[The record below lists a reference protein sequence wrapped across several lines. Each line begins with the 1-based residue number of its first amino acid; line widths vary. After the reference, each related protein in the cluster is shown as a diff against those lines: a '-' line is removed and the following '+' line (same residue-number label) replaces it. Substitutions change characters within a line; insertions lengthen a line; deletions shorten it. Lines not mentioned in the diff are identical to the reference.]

1 MDRRQ
6 FMRDVFLW
14 SVGMSL
20 SIPRFTIVEEI
31 LAAEKPQPLLSVA
44 RGEDY
49 AALVAKV
56 LAPLGGMGR
65 FVKPGDR
72 VVIKPN
78 IGWDRSPEQ
87 GATTHPLVVKA
98 LVLQALAAG
107 AARVLV
113 FDRTC
118 NEQRRCYAN
127 SGIEA
132 ALTEITDSRAA
143 IEHVDPRKFVPV
155 DIARG
160 KSITKW
166 EIYKDALDC
175 DCYINVPV
183 AKHHGLARLTLGLKN
198 SMGVLGGNRGAL
210 HQNIGQNL
218 ADLATVIRPRLT
230 VIDATRILLRNGP
243 QGGSLG
249 DVKKTDALIAS
260 ADPVAADA
268 YATTLF
274 DLQPDAIEATVAA
287 GRMGLGEIDLARI
300 QVVTG

>member
-1 MDRRQ
+1 
-6 FMRDVFLW
+6 MRDVFLW

-20 SIPRFTIVEEI
+20 SIPRFTIVEEV

>member
-1 MDRRQ
+1 
-6 FMRDVFLW
+6 MRDVFLW

-65 FVKPGDR
+65 FVNPGDR

-249 DVKKTDALIAS
+249 DVKKTDALFAS

>member
-20 SIPRFTIVEEI
+20 SIPRFTIVEEV

-65 FVKPGDR
+65 FVNPGDR

-98 LVLQALAAG
+98 LVLQALASG

>member
-20 SIPRFTIVEEI
+20 SIPRFTIVEEV

-274 DLQPDAIEATVAA
+274 DQQPDAIEATVAA

>member
-1 MDRRQ
+1 
-6 FMRDVFLW
+6 MRDVFLW

-20 SIPRFTIVEEI
+20 SIPRFTIVEEV

-65 FVKPGDR
+65 FVNPGDR

-274 DLQPDAIEATVAA
+274 NLQPDAIEATVAA